1 MAKAVQKV
9 GKNVH
14 QRVVRADKALDASRV
29 RASIVK
35 HSAAVRDDALRQ
47 RGRICLTQEERLR
60 ALD

>member
-1 MAKAVQKV
+1 MAKAVQRA
-9 GKNVH
+9 GKSAQ
-14 QRVVRADKALDASRV
+14 QRAVRAHKALDAFRV

-47 RGRICLTQEERLR
+47 RGRARLTQEERLR